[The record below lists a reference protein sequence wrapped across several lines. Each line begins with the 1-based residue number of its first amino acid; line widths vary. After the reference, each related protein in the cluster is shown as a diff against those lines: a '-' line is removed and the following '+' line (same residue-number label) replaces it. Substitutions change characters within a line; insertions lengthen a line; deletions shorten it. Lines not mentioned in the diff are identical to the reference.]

1 MVVARPPHARRDLR
15 MVESLVSSFRAQLR
29 LDRKEPKIERKQKT
43 RDPGRTELCKPK
55 PPQRKLLSLTE
66 GRAIGH
72 GHGVYEL
79 PRAISLDQADEL
91 KRQVDEKYDQRGW
104 TDRGASLSTH
114 DVFVRDLKCKDTVYQ
129 AIDACCH
136 AVEKITGNL
145 VTYNRHEVFV
155 IVYDAS
161 QQPGLEKHRDGTSK
175 AQRNTVLIA
184 LDNAKADYVGGG
196 TRFYPEKPD
205 PTVSTSS
212 RVSHSDSSPTSVFHR
227 KSSTIPDPFAVQPEQ
242 GGSVIFP
249 PDLMHEGIPISKGR
263 RHVIAVFTKD
273 GSNVSFNDKQKL
285 RKEQYEAALAFELQ
299 AIKES
304 VLNRMTTS
312 SSSSSATASSS
323 STATASSSSCPASSS
338 CVRTVVPRATSS
350 PTGLLS

>member
-1 MVVARPPHARRDLR
+1 

-29 LDRKEPKIERKQKT
+29 LNASPPVPAKKDGPIGLMPPPPHHNAKQK
-43 RDPGRTELCKPK
+43 KFVK
-55 PPQRKLLSLTE
+55 HHQRPSVSDRPAEDAPSLRRSLTE
-66 GRAIGH
+66 GRAIAH

-79 PRAISLDQADEL
+79 PRTFSMAQVLEL
-91 KRQVDEKYDQRGW
+91 KRQVDEKYELRGW

-114 DVFVRDLKCKDTVYQ
+114 DVFVRDLTCKDVVYR

-155 IVYDAS
+155 IVYDAA

-175 AQRNTVLIA
+175 AQRNTVLVA
-184 LDNAKADYVGGG
+184 LDDAVSDYVGGG
-196 TRFYPEKPD
+196 TRFFPDKPD
-205 PTVSTSS
+205 TSS
-212 RVSHSDSSPTSVFHR
+212 AASSSSSSSSSSRGTGATPASSGASATSSSSSSSSSGSGSSGTFGALMASAASSSR
-227 KSSTIPDPFAVQPEQ
+227 KVPEPFTVQPEQ

-249 PDLMHEGIPISKGR
+249 PDLMHEGIPISRGR

-273 GSNVSFNDKQKL
+273 GSTVSFNDKQKL

-299 AIKES
+299 AIRDDAE
-304 VLNRMTTS
+304 
-312 SSSSSATASSS
+312 ASYQH
-323 STATASSSSCPASSS
+323 
-338 CVRTVVPRATSS
+338 R
-350 PTGLLS
+350 